1 MCTLAFYGSKANW
14 LSQFSNNREDRM
26 GQQYLLGLDNGGTV
40 TKAALYSANGA
51 EIAVAGTQVK
61 PIMEKVGFV
70 ERDMDALWQANA
82 KAIRDV
88 LEKSAVNPSDI
99 IGVAVTGHGCGAYF
113 IDAEGKPACNGII
126 STDTRAK
133 DYVERW
139 NADGTYDTLLPLTM
153 QIIWAG
159 QTLPIVAWHKDHEPE
174 VLKRAKWVLSCKDY
188 IRFCLTGEAYTE
200 LTDVSVANG
209 INLNTI
215 AYDDAIFE
223 AFGISE
229 YKRLFAPLKKCTDV
243 CGTISAKAARETG
256 LVPGTPVAGGLCD
269 VAACCIGTGVTS
281 PDKMCMVAGTWSIN
295 EFLSDKPIA
304 SKQLFQNALYCM
316 DDYWMILENSMTSAS
331 NLEWFVKN
339 LMGEEKQQ
347 ADAAGENVFQ
357 LADRMVAGFAPE
369 DCPIIFLPFLFGT
382 NVNADARACFLGISG
397 LHTKAHM
404 LRAVYEGVAFSHRTH
419 MENLLRFRERPSG
432 IRISGGAARSRVWVE
447 IFADVFQI
455 PVEVSAGKE
464 LGTMGAAMC
473 AGIAAGEYRDFL
485 QAVDVFARVDY
496 TCKPNPDKA
505 KIYEEKFKLY
515 QKLSGQLD
523 ESWKDWERIFRK

>member
-1 MCTLAFYGSKANW
+1 MA
-14 LSQFSNNREDRM
+14 E
-26 GQQYLLGLDNGGTV
+26 QYLLGLDNGGTV
-40 TKAALYSANGA
+40 TKAALYRTDGA
-51 EIAVAGTQVK
+51 EIAVSGIQVK
-61 PIMEKVGFV
+61 PIMEKIGFV
-70 ERDMDALWQANA
+70 ERDMADLWQANA

-88 LEKSAVNPSDI
+88 LEKSGVNASDI

-113 IDAEGKPACNGII
+113 IDTEGNPAANGII

-139 NADGTYDTLLPLTM
+139 NADGTYDRLLPLTM

-159 QTLPIVAWHKDHEPE
+159 QTLPIVAWHKDNRPD
-174 VLKRAKWVLSCKDY
+174 VLARADKVLSCKDY

-215 AYDDAIFE
+215 AYDDAIFD
-223 AFGISE
+223 AFGIHD
-229 YKRLFAPLKKCTDV
+229 YKRLFAPLRKCTDV
-243 CGTISAKAARETG
+243 CGTVSEKAARETG
-256 LVPGTPVAGGLCD
+256 LVAGTPVAGGLCD

-295 EFLSDKPIA
+295 EFLSEKPIA

-347 ADAAGENVFQ
+347 AQSTGGNVFTI
-357 LADRMVAGFAPE
+357 ADRMVSSIAPE

-382 NVNADARACFLGISG
+382 NVNADAKACFLGISG

-473 AGIAAGEYRDFL
+473 AGIAAGAYRDFQ

-496 TCKPNPDKA
+496 TCTPNPA
-505 KIYEEKFKLY
+505 AAGIYEAKFRLY
-515 QKLSGQLD
+515 QKISGQLD
-523 ESWKDWERIFRK
+523 ESWKDWKTIFRS